1 MENTIANQ
9 NAVRLAH
16 LSSIFCL
23 LNGLPATQELAHLLA
38 GAVMAN
44 IGKWYKENGRED
56 FNPETELICDDA
68 IKAAFARVQ
77 EIATLATLSAQMG
90 IGMEGLVS

>member
-1 MENTIANQ
+1 MENAIANQ

>member
-16 LSSIFCL
+16 LSTVFCL
-23 LNGLPATQELAHLLA
+23 LNGLPATQELAHILA
-38 GAVMAN
+38 AAVMAN

-56 FNPETELICDDA
+56 FNPETELICDEA

-77 EIATLATLSAQMG
+77 QIAVLASISAQTG
-90 IGMEGLVS
+90 IGMEGLTD